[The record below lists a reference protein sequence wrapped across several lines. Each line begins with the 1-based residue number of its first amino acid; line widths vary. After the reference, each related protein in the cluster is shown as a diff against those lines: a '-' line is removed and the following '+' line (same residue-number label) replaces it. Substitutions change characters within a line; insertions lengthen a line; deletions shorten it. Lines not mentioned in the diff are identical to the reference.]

1 MAVTE
6 MRKIGKYIFDN
17 TESIAT
23 EKINACICLFSVPSE
38 TQNGTSS
45 EQPTSQIKPEQD
57 TTTTP
62 KQDSTTSNKLSNQD
76 NTNTNTTK
84 SCEQVNGLSVSNILN
99 DAQEAERIFAQF
111 KQRKRLLFKRNLI
124 IEGSCNYF
132 FWMDKIAKVR
142 VRYSK
147 PHKRPHYRLY
157 FGVSRFGSRRIFDMI
172 VA

>member
-45 EQPTSQIKPEQD
+45 EQPTSQIKPQQD
-57 TTTTP
+57 TTTTT
-62 KQDSTTSNKLSNQD
+62 STSNKPSNQD

-142 VRYSK
+142 GKYSE
-147 PHKRPHYRLY
+147 PHKRPLL
-157 FGVSRFGSRRIFDMI
+157 GK
-172 VA
+172 

>member
-1 MAVTE
+1 
-6 MRKIGKYIFDN
+6 MRKIGKYLFDN

-38 TQNGTSS
+38 AQNGTSS
-45 EQPTSQIKPEQD
+45 EKPITSQIKNEQD
-57 TTTTP
+57 N
-62 KQDSTTSNKLSNQD
+62 TTSTNKLSNQD
-76 NTNTNTTK
+76 TTNTTK

-142 VRYSK
+142 GEK
-147 PHKRPHYRLY
+147 
-157 FGVSRFGSRRIFDMI
+157 II
-172 VA
+172 VNVIN

>member
-1 MAVTE
+1 
-6 MRKIGKYIFDN
+6 MRKIGKYLFDN

-38 TQNGTSS
+38 AQNGTSS
-45 EQPTSQIKPEQD
+45 EKPITSQIKNEQD
-57 TTTTP
+57 N
-62 KQDSTTSNKLSNQD
+62 TTSTNKLSNQD
-76 NTNTNTTK
+76 TTNTTK

-142 VRYSK
+142 GEKS
-147 PHKRPHYRLY
+147 
-157 FGVSRFGSRRIFDMI
+157 
-172 VA
+172 